1 MVVNGTS
8 GYMEKEIKGIIESN
22 RGYVTRK
29 DIDGHGIPSVYLSR
43 YVRKHG
49 LRRIARGFYAT
60 EEWIIDPYAVFQYA
74 YPKFIYSFGSAVYLN
89 DLGDILPNYL
99 EVTGPLNYRPM
110 SRIRDDIIAHT
121 DTVGESYALGVV
133 DVTTS
138 LGNVVR
144 AYDKEKTICDLIRHK
159 GKVEFE
165 TYAKALNLYARS
177 ADKDINKLMEY
188 ARILKIEK
196 EVRSQMEV
204 LLNAD

>member
-1 MVVNGTS
+1 
-8 GYMEKEIKGIIESN
+8 
-22 RGYVTRK
+22 
-29 DIDGHGIPSVYLSR
+29 
-43 YVRKHG
+43 
-49 LRRIARGFYAT
+49 
-60 EEWIIDPYAVFQYA
+60 
-74 YPKFIYSFGSAVYLN
+74 
-89 DLGDILPNYL
+89 
-99 EVTGPLNYRPM
+99 VTGPLNYRPM
-110 SRIRDDIIAHT
+110 SQIRDDVIAHT

-165 TYAKALNLYARS
+165 TYVKALNLYARS
-177 ADKDINKLMEY
+177 TNKDINKLMEY

-204 LLNAD
+204 LLNAN

>member
-1 MVVNGTS
+1 MVVYGTH

-60 EEWIIDPYAVFQYA
+60 EEWIIDPYVVFQYA
-74 YPKFIYSFGSAVYLN
+74 YPKFIYSFGSAVYLHG
-89 DLGDILPNYL
+89 LGDILPSYL

-110 SRIRDDIIAHT
+110 TQIRDDIIAHT
-121 DTVGESYALGVV
+121 DTVGESYA
-133 DVTTS
+133 
-138 LGNVVR
+138 
-144 AYDKEKTICDLIRHK
+144 KEKTICDLIRHK

-165 TYAKALNLYARS
+165 TYVKALNLYARS
-177 ADKDINKLMEY
+177 TNKDINKLMEY

-196 EVRSQMEV
+196 QVRSQMEV

>member
-1 MVVNGTS
+1 
-8 GYMEKEIKGIIESN
+8 MEKEIQEIIKSN

-29 DIDGHGIPSVYLSR
+29 DINGHGIPSVYLSR

-49 LRRIARGFYAT
+49 LKRIARGFYA
-60 EEWIIDPYAVFQYA
+60 EDGWIIDPYVLFQYA
-74 YPKFIYSFGSAVYLN
+74 YPKFIYSFGSAVYLHG
-89 DLGDILPNYL
+89 LGDILPSYL

-110 SRIRDDIIAHT
+110 SRIRDDVIAHT
-121 DTVGESYALGVV
+121 DTVRGSYALGIA

-165 TYAKALNLYARS
+165 TYAKALNLYARCT
-177 ADKDINKLMEY
+177 DKDINKLMEY